1 MNNFRTKANRHTY
14 RSKFNHLSNVTKKV
28 NKKVSQRGGI
38 KL

>member
-1 MNNFRTKANRHTY
+1 MNNFRTKANRQTY
-14 RSKFNHLSNVTKKV
+14 RNKFNYLSNMTKKI